1 MQNVTYAEGNHQI
14 ATVCFKVSKTF
25 TDTAKFTV
33 NTDLCGVV
41 RAKEANELEA
51 TYETAKEIDVVKLGD
66 ANNDGVINGADQMVV
81 GQWTLEN
88 LLEEN
93 AYSVA
98 YDMDK
103 DGDVDAYDEFL
114 IRQATVKNDSYL
126 DI

>member
-1 MQNVTYAEGNHQI
+1 
-14 ATVCFKVSKTF
+14 
-25 TDTAKFTV
+25 
-33 NTDLCGVV
+33 
-41 RAKEANELEA
+41 
-51 TYETAKEIDVVKLGD
+51 
-66 ANNDGVINGADQMVV
+66 MVV
-81 GQWTLEN
+81 GNWTLEN